1 MSLIDVPRAGS
12 LWQRALAAAFCALG
26 VYPAATVVAQ
36 VSRLAPAAP
45 PVEIVD
51 PSERIS
57 GNATPGLLIV
67 HEGDKIGADRLWAYL
82 SEPVGANLKLRIS
95 SIDGRYY
102 AEVDYATDS
111 RPAGW
116 VALDLSLRSFSFLE
130 SNYTDPLNQIAAVLS
145 DADAPRLYP
154 LRWAVPHRGVT
165 APPPPPKDDDPL
177 RIYMNTERATA
188 FVVVDG
194 QPSYCRDASEV
205 SGFKFNAICDVTLGA
220 LRLPADDGAP
230 HVVEGIAV
238 LRRQGVRT
246 LAPLNVDVRIRY

>member
-1 MSLIDVPRAGS
+1 MSFIDVPRASS
-12 LWQRALAAAFCALG
+12 LWRRPLAILLCALTAC
-26 VYPAATVVAQ
+26 PAVAQ
-36 VSRLAPAAP
+36 IARLAPAAP

-57 GNATPGLLIV
+57 GNATPGLVIV

-82 SEPVGANLKLRIS
+82 SEPVATNLKLRIS

-102 AEVDYATDS
+102 AEVDYAT
-111 RPAGW
+111 ATQATGW
-116 VALDLSLRSFSFLE
+116 VALDLGLRSFSFLE
-130 SNYTDPLNQIAAVLS
+130 RNYTKPLNQIAAVLS
-145 DADAPRLYP
+145 DADGPRLYP
-154 LRWAVPHRGVT
+154 LRWAAPHRGVT
-165 APPPPPKDDDPL
+165 APPAPPKDDDPL

-205 SGFKFNAICDVTLGA
+205 SGFKFNALCDVALGA
-220 LRLPADDGAP
+220 LRLPADDGAAR
-230 HVVEGIAV
+230 VVEGVAV

>member
-1 MSLIDVPRAGS
+1 MSPIDVPRASS
-12 LWQRALAAAFCALG
+12 LWQRALVVSFCACT
-26 VYPAATVVAQ
+26 VYPATTAVAQ
-36 VSRLAPAAP
+36 VSRLAPAGP

-57 GNATPGLLIV
+57 GNATPGLVIV

-82 SEPVGANLKLRIS
+82 SEPVAANLKLRIS

-102 AEVDYATDS
+102 AEIDYATDS
-111 RPAGW
+111 RTAGW

-145 DADAPRLYP
+145 DADARLYP
-154 LRWAVPHRGVT
+154 LRWTVPHRGVT
-165 APPPPPKDDDPL
+165 TPPPPPKDTDPL

-205 SGFKFNAICDVTLGA
+205 SGFKFNAICDVALGA
-220 LRLPADDGAP
+220 LRLPADAGAP
-230 HVVEGIAV
+230 NVVEGISV

-246 LAPLNVDVRIRY
+246 LAPLKVDVRIRY